1 MTSTRINQS
10 SLEKWLI
17 PGLGQGRYTMRL
29 AHIVVLESNG
39 VPHPKMMGHVHRTN
53 ERQMDVVCL

>member
-1 MTSTRINQS
+1 MTSTRINQG

-29 AHIVVLESNG
+29 AHIVVLESNE
-39 VPHPKMMGHVHRTN
+39 VPHPEMMGHVQRTSK
-53 ERQMDVVCL
+53 RHIDVVCL